1 MGGVIFLVF
10 LASIALVSVVLPNL
24 YFRVM
29 LYTDHIT
36 SKQVVD
42 KTGVE
47 QFVARPGWVETY
59 KDTSW
64 FEEMK
69 RRKMRRIEKLRKY
82 RILNKIQILRHK

>member
-1 MGGVIFLVF
+1 MVGVIFLVF

-36 SKQVVD
+36 SNQVVE
-42 KTGVE
+42 KMGVE
-47 QFVARPGWVETY
+47 QSVARPGWVETY

-69 RRKMRRIEKLRKY
+69 RRKVRKNKKLRK
-82 RILNKIQILRHK
+82 NKVINEIKI